1 MERRTGGWRPAQG
14 SPQASR
20 AQVWLACLGWL
31 AALILCFVLAST
43 LSPHGGQGI
52 AGAYVLMQDRW
63 LLALAL
69 GVALLSALTARIARF
84 RFRPRGMGFSPRA
97 VAVLAVLSM
106 AAAVA
111 GRHWLLLD
119 YDLSRD
125 EQMATFDAWIYAHG
139 RLAWPLPPEW
149 RVDFPMLNNLF
160 MLPVGR
166 PVAWISSYLPGHT
179 GLRALIGLIAPNWL
193 GGSAFTGPLM
203 LGVSLWLLWS
213 IARTML
219 TREGASVAVL
229 MLLLSGQSL
238 FASMSAF
245 AMPAHLA
252 VNLLWLRLFL
262 ANRPRA
268 DVAALAVGFFGT
280 GLHQPLFHPMFV
292 APWLALLLVRGEW
305 RRLGLYGVV
314 YGASGLFWL
323 AWPHVTHSL
332 IWGPGSFESD
342 VGTSYLS
349 RLLDL
354 LAQNE
359 HNLSMMSANLLRF
372 TLWNHLA
379 LIPLA
384 ALGAGLAFRD
394 GRVAALLAGLVLPV
408 IVMVVILPYQG
419 YGFGYRYLHGLLGN
433 AALLAGF
440 GWQRLAPWHTRL
452 RPALAVASL
461 GTLGL
466 MVAQGS
472 LTHRLYAAF
481 SHENDAINASGADY
495 TIIGGNDGAFALD
508 LILNRP
514 DLSNRPLRLSIWEIE
529 DADALAARLCRG
541 GGKSIAL
548 PQDSF
553 FAQEDALFGRPASGE
568 ANQRF
573 AETAQAFKGAGCGVK
588 VLK

>member
-1 MERRTGGWRPAQG
+1 MERMPQNRWPEQG

-20 AQVWLACLGWL
+20 AQVWRVCLGWL
-31 AALILCFVLAST
+31 AGLILCFLLASR

-63 LLALAL
+63 LLAMAV
-69 GVALLSALTARIARF
+69 GVALLSTLTAMTARS

-97 VAVLAVLSM
+97 VIVLTLLAVGV
-106 AAAVA
+106 AVA

-139 RLAWPLPPEW
+139 HLAWPLPPEW
-149 RVDFPMLNNLF
+149 RADFPMLNNLF
-160 MLPVGR
+160 MLPVGK
-166 PVAWISSYLPGHT
+166 PVAWISAYLPGHT
-179 GLRALIGLIAPNWL
+179 GLRALVGLIAPGWL
-193 GGSAFTGPLM
+193 GGPAFTGPLM
-203 LGVSLWLLWS
+203 LGASLWLLWS

-229 MLLLSGQSL
+229 MLPLSGQSL

-268 DVAALAVGFFGT
+268 DLAALAVGFLGT

-292 APWLALLLVRGEW
+292 APWLALLLVRGAW
-305 RRLGLYGVV
+305 KRLALYVV
-314 YGASGLFWL
+314 AYGAIGLFWL

-354 LAQNE
+354 LRQNE
-359 HNLSMMSANLLRF
+359 HNVPMMSANLLRF
-372 TLWNHLA
+372 ALWNHLA
-379 LIPLA
+379 LIPLTV
-384 ALGAGLAFRD
+384 LGAGLALRD
-394 GRVAALLAGLVLPV
+394 GRVAALLAGLLLPV
-408 IVMVVILPYQG
+408 VVMGIILPYQG
-419 YGFGYRYLHGLLGN
+419 YGFGYRYIHGLLGN

-440 GWQRLAPWHTRL
+440 GWQRLTPWHTRL

-461 GTLGL
+461 GTLAL
-466 MVAQGS
+466 MVAQGA
-472 LTHRLYAAF
+472 LTHRLYAPFAR
-481 SHENDAINASGADY
+481 ENAAINASGADY
-495 TIIGGNDGAFALD
+495 TILGGNDGAFALD

-541 GGKSIAL
+541 GGKRIAL

-553 FAQEDALFGRPASGE
+553 FAREDALFGRAASGE
-568 ANQRF
+568 ASQRF
-573 AETAQAFKGAGCGVK
+573 AETAQAFTSAGCGVV

>member
-1 MERRTGGWRPAQG
+1 MERMPQSRWPAQG

-20 AQVWLACLGWL
+20 AQVWLVCLGWL
-31 AALILCFVLAST
+31 AGLVLCFALAST

-52 AGAYVLMQDRW
+52 AGVYVLMQDRW
-63 LLALAL
+63 LLAMAL
-69 GVALLSALTARIARF
+69 GVALLSTLTALLARS

-97 VAVLAVLSM
+97 VAALAVLLM

-149 RVDFPMLNNLF
+149 RADFPMLNNLF

-166 PVAWISSYLPGHT
+166 PVAWISAYLPGHT
-179 GLRALIGLIAPNWL
+179 GLRALIGLIAPGWL
-193 GGSAFTGPLM
+193 GGPAFTGPLM
-203 LGVSLWLLWS
+203 LGVALWLLWS
-213 IARTML
+213 VARAML

-262 ANRPRA
+262 MSRPRA
-268 DVAALAVGFFGT
+268 DAAALAVGFFGT

-292 APWLALLLVRGEW
+292 APWLALLLVRREW
-305 RRLGLYGVV
+305 RRLALYVVV
-314 YGASGLFWL
+314 YGAMGLFWL

-359 HNLSMMSANLLRF
+359 HNIPMMSANLLRF
-372 TLWNHLA
+372 ALWNHLA
-379 LIPLA
+379 LLPLA

-394 GRVAALLAGLVLPV
+394 GRVAALLAGLLLPV
-408 IVMVVILPYQG
+408 IVMVIILPYQG

-452 RPALAVASL
+452 RPALAAASL
-461 GTLGL
+461 GTLAL
-466 MVAQGS
+466 ITVQGA

-481 SHENDAINASGADY
+481 SHENDAINASNADY

-553 FAQEDALFGRPASGE
+553 FAAEDALFGRPASGE

-573 AETAQAFKGAGCGVK
+573 AETAQAFKSAGCGVK